1 MLPTNA
7 LYTRKKESAAGRR
20 FRTSIQPQ
28 QGSAPYVGSNTITIN
43 IPTAANQLLIPTES
57 TLNFTLTGTNS
68 SGNQMNVLRW
78 DSCGAH
84 GIIQRLRVYHGSSL
98 LEDIDNYGQLAKMLF
113 DFQVPQDAAA
123 GRHSVAGGTR
133 SDYYAL
139 PQTVAADFGADDSIT
154 RAELVTG
161 VNRLIPVRPSNSGGL
176 IASAV
181 ANGGAI
187 AAKNYSI
194 NLISLVGSLS
204 GGKYL
209 PLFAMT
215 AAPLRVEIQ
224 LVSSLNA
231 ACLCDQTSANSGS
244 AVTWQL
250 SNVEFI
256 GEFLQLS
263 DSAISTIVAGSDSPL
278 QFVCPAFSNYQFT
291 AALANGASTQLSIPV
306 SAKYS
311 SLKGLITSVR
321 NTAAAVQTPA
331 FYPFSSTPL
340 SMSQVYWRIGSN
352 VLPSKPLTT
361 NEEFF
366 TETLKVFGSL
376 SDQLYQPAVDL
387 ETYTLN
393 APVSGTLAE
402 PDGSIVS
409 TPGAQFGSGAFA
421 VGIDLE
427 VFAGSDRDAMFQG
440 INTNNDDI
448 FAVIT
453 HSGTAGAIA
462 SCRYDTYALYDRVIV
477 CESGASYVRF

>member
-7 LYTRKKESAAGRR
+7 LFTRKKESASGRR

-28 QGSAPYVGSNTITIN
+28 QGSGNYVGSNTITIN
-43 IPTAANQLLIPTES
+43 IPTQANQLLIPSES
-57 TLNFTLTGTNS
+57 TFNFSLSGTNS
-68 SGNQMNVLRW
+68 SGNTMNYLRW

-84 GIIQRLRVYHGSSL
+84 GIIQRCRVYHGSSL

-113 DFQVPQDAAA
+113 DYQVPQDAAS

-139 PQTVAADFGADDSIT
+139 PQTIAADFGADDTLT
-154 RAELVTG
+154 RAEIVAG
-161 VNRLIPVRPSNSGGL
+161 VNRLAPVRPSNSGAL
-176 IASAV
+176 IASSV
-181 ANGGAI
+181 ATAGAI
-187 AAKNYSI
+187 SAKNYSI
-194 NLISLVGSLS
+194 NLISLVGSLA

-215 AAPLRVEIQ
+215 AAPLRVELQ

-231 ACLCDQTSANSGS
+231 ACLCDQTSANSGT

-263 DSAISTIVAGSDSPL
+263 DSAISTIVSGSDSPL
-278 QFVCPAFSNYQFT
+278 QFVTPAFSNYQFT
-291 AALANGASTQLSIPV
+291 ASLANAATTQVSIPIA
-306 SAKYS
+306 AKYS

-321 NTAAAVQTPA
+321 NTAAGVQTA
-331 FYPFSSTPL
+331 NYYPFSSNPL
-340 SMSQVYWRIGSN
+340 SMSQVYWRIGSQ
-352 VLPSKPLTT
+352 VLPSKPLAT

-366 TETLKVFGSL
+366 IETLKVFGSI

-393 APVSGTLAE
+393 AAVVGTNGE
-402 PDGSIVS
+402 PDG
-409 TPGAQFGSGAFA
+409 TGASSANLGSGAFA
-421 VGIDLE
+421 IGIDLE
-427 VFAGSDRDAMFQG
+427 VFAGSDKDAMFQG

-448 FAVIT
+448 FAVIS
-453 HSGTAGAIA
+453 HSGAAGAVS
-462 SCRYDTYALYDRVIV
+462 SCRYDTFALYDRVIV
-477 CESGASYVRF
+477 CENGAGYVRF